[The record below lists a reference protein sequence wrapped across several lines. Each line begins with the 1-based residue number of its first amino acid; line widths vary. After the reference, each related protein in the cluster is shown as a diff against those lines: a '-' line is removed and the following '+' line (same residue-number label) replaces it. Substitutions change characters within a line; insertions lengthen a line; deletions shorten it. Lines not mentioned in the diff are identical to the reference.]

1 MCLWRPPEQAD
12 GDPEPSLRVTCSWS
26 KGKQIVTESKT
37 NKLWWR
43 DPRLS
48 PRGLIGSRPSPHR
61 HKEPLTHSCSWASER
76 FESPRELAR
85 EKPLLPC
92 YSGFSDH
99 QKILGANPG
108 VSITCSVQ
116 FSFFGVCALSWKAA
130 SFLSPLS
137 PHQIIRELLFSSC
150 MLAIGIAPGPNG
162 GCEGSS
168 ESILLAWLS
177 KGSGGQFPSTMARA
191 TFSKS

>member
-1 MCLWRPPEQAD
+1 MESQSQAW
-12 GDPEPSLRVTCSWS
+12 GWPAAGARASRLSQRAR
-26 KGKQIVTESKT
+26 QINYGGET
-37 NKLWWR
+37 R
-43 DPRLS
+43 GLS
-48 PRGLIGSRPSPHR
+48 PRGLIGSRPSPLR
-61 HKEPLTHSCSWASER
+61 HKEPLKHSCSWASER
-76 FESPRELAR
+76 FECPRELAR

-92 YSGFSDH
+92 YWGFSDH
-99 QKILGANPG
+99 QKILGANPAA
-108 VSITCSVQ
+108 SFTCSVQ

-137 PHQIIRELLFSSC
+137 PHQIIWELLFSPR
-150 MLAIGIAPGPNG
+150 MLTIGTAPGPNG

-177 KGSGGQFPSTMARA
+177 KESGGLFPSTMARA